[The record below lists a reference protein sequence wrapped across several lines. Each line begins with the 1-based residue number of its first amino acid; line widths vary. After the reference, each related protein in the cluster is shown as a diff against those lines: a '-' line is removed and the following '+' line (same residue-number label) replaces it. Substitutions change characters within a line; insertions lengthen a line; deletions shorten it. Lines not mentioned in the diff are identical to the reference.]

1 MRCVMD
7 IDKVVINYFNRTN
20 SLSLTAN
27 MAGIS
32 PQKARKILI
41 TAGVYET
48 NLSLQIDSARK
59 KGLSDSEIKKLL
71 GISDKVFCSNVPYI
85 KGMYNTST
93 PSKNA
98 LSIRRCRQKKN

>member
-1 MRCVMD
+1 MD

-48 NLSLQIDSARK
+48 NLSHQIDSARK

-71 GISDKVFCSNVPYI
+71 GISDKVFCC
-85 KGMYNTST
+85 
-93 PSKNA
+93 
-98 LSIRRCRQKKN
+98 IRRQQWRNNQGRYRTRCCGVKFAGYRIRQKCS

>member
-1 MRCVMD
+1 MGCGMG
-7 IDKVVINYFNRTN
+7 IDKIVVNYYNKTN

-41 TAGVYET
+41 SAGVYET
-48 NLSLQIDSARK
+48 NLSHKIDSARK
-59 KGLSDSEIKKLL
+59 KGLPDSEIKKLL
-71 GISDKVFCSNVPYI
+71 QISDKVFCSNVPYS

-98 LSIRRCRQKKN
+98 LSIRRCRQKKK